1 MLRFIG
7 QQWITILLLIFVV
20 IYTLGA
26 RQYGIQVRPNPQSG
40 FVPFLLGVIMIGMT
54 GFILARGFLEKG
66 NLEKGEE
73 KEAIPRGKFLL
84 FLVLLLS
91 SAACFEVVGFFLT
104 STMMIFLTAF
114 MMGLRSW
121 WKALILAGVATLI
134 ADILFA
140 GLLGVPLPGIL
151 STRFWGGS

>member
-7 QQWITILLLIFVV
+7 KQWITILLLIFVL

-26 RQYGIQVRPNPQSG
+26 LQYGIQVRPNPQSG
-40 FVPFLLGVIMIGMT
+40 FVPFLLGVMMIGMT

-151 STRFWGGS
+151 STRFLGGS